1 MKQIWQK
8 KTTKLDLISTKH
20 LKPYYHVVVP
30 FNPMTKTYLRKL
42 SALTATHKAQ
52 TGTNRGTP
60 STRCSPKVA
69 SATLSLSL
77 LKCQRTRSHYNTGSC
92 DHLLLLIINTTSV

>member
-60 STRCSPKVA
+60 STPLFPQSRFCY
-69 SATLSLSL
+69 TFSLTVEVSKNSQSL
-77 LKCQRTRSHYNTGSC
+77 QHRKL
-92 DHLLLLIINTTSV
+92 